1 MPKRGFD
8 IFFSILLLLVLLGPI
23 LLLWAICSVDTAANG
38 IFIQDRV
45 GQYGKIFKIYKLR
58 TIRDKDQRI
67 SGLGAFLRKY
77 KIDEFP
83 QIGNVLIGDMS
94 FVGPR
99 PDVPGYYDLLEGE
112 EKNILKLKPGI
123 TSNASLKYVDE
134 EFILQ
139 NQSNPRQYNDEIIF
153 KDKVK
158 MNLDYYYHNSIFGD
172 IKIIIKTVF
181 GVFFH

>member
-1 MPKRGFD
+1 M
-8 IFFSILLLLVLLGPI
+8 
-23 LLLWAICSVDTAANG
+23 CSVDTATNG
-38 IFIQDRV
+38 IFIQNRV
-45 GQYGKIFKIYKLR
+45 GQHGKIFKIYKLR
-58 TIRDKDQRI
+58 TIRDNDQRI

-77 KIDEFP
+77 KVDEFP
-83 QIGNVLIGDMS
+83 QIWNVLLGDMS

-123 TSNASLKYVDE
+123 TSIASLKYVDE
-134 EFILQ
+134 EIILQ
-139 NQSNPRQYNDEIIF
+139 NQPNPKVYNDEIIF

-172 IKIIIKTVF
+172 IKIIIKTVM